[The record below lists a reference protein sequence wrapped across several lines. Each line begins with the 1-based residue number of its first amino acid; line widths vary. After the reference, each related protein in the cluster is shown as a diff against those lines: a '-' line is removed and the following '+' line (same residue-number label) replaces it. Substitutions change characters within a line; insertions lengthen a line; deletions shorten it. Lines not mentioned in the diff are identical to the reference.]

1 MGKPVDWRNHSAVAV
16 PPEDF
21 EHADVWRVVVP
32 KDALDGLSDAF
43 LRIAYVGDTARLYQ
57 GTRLLDDDFYKGT
70 VWEIGLKR
78 FAPSIT
84 DAPLEVKILP
94 LLKAAPIFLPQNA
107 WPSAWPDDAVGE
119 IQRIDLVPEYEVRVQ
134 IR

>member
-1 MGKPVDWRNHSAVAV
+1 
-16 PPEDF
+16 
-21 EHADVWRVVVP
+21 VVVA

-43 LRIAYVGDTARLYQ
+43 LRIGYVGDTARLYQ

-78 FAPSIT
+78 FAPGIS

-94 LLKAAPIFLPQNA
+94 LLKAAPIYLPQA
-107 WPSAWPDDAVGE
+107 ASPSAWPDDAVGE
-119 IQRIDLVPEYEVRVQ
+119 IQRIDLVPEYEVRVKVQ
-134 IR
+134 